1 MCNIMFCRRDSY
13 RHLANGNYKTHQY
26 TVCVIFYS
34 RERGPKRLLFLDG
47 LLDGKTE
54 DGTSY
59 YEFISHILR
68 QIGK

>member
-1 MCNIMFCRRDSY
+1 MCVFVC
-13 RHLANGNYKTHQY
+13 LC
-26 TVCVIFYS
+26 VCVCVSVCLY
-34 RERGPKRLLFLDG
+34 RERGHKRLLFVDK

-68 QIGK
+68 QLGK